1 MPSRKSFNESDG
13 VSELKFV
20 KHLLNDL
27 KGDLSGK
34 VDRLMMLEEL
44 YNEELSVDYLAI
56 SGGELVQDIWREARW
71 CFVHA
76 NYIATVILCQVL
88 IEHLLAS
95 AVFAVGADL
104 PEKASFRKARKVV
117 KKKGFISDSDLK
129 DINQLIKFRNPLTHF
144 QRPEDDSSGIQRSVK
159 ENQLYFELTEQ
170 DSIFAIQL
178 AVRMLRKL
186 SLWTA

>member
-1 MPSRKSFNESDG
+1 MPSRKSFNRSDG

-27 KGDLSGK
+27 KGDLSGR

-44 YNEELSVDYLAI
+44 YNEELSVDYLATP
-56 SGGELVQDIWREARW
+56 GGELVQDVWREVRW

-76 NYIATVILCQVL
+76 NYIASVILCQVF

-95 AVFAVGADL
+95 AVYGAGADL
-104 PEKASFRKARKVV
+104 PERVSFRKAKKVA
-117 KKKGFISDSDLK
+117 KSKGFVSDSDLK
-129 DINQLIKFRNPLTHF
+129 DIDQLIKFRNPLTHF
-144 QRPEDDSSGIQRSVK
+144 QRPGDDSSAIQRSVK
-159 ENQLYFELTEQ
+159 ENQLHFELTEQ
-170 DSIFAIQL
+170 DSIFAIRL

-186 SLWTA
+186 SL